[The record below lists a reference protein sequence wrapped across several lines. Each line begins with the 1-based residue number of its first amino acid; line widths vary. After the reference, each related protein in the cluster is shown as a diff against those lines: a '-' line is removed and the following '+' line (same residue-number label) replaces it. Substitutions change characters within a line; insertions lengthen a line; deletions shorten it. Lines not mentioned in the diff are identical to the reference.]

1 MLTSIFIV
9 SADEGEKNQFLSFLN
24 SVPNE
29 CYLTACYEFTVHKFE
44 KKKLMNFL
52 KEIFLRLI

>member
-9 SADEGEKNQFLSFLN
+9 SADEGEKNQFLSFFN

-44 KKKLMNFL
+44 KKTYEFP
-52 KEIFLRLI
+52 